1 MADRIVNRC
10 AGAHLL
16 QDFPGELDLFGCV
29 IASVLPRLLWVHQR
43 IIQGMRDEII
53 TRLLQVNSEFYQTF
67 ADHFSRTR
75 ERLQPGVLQALKNIP
90 SEAWILDL
98 GCGNGELA
106 LEWLSRDPAGR
117 YVGVDSSPLLLEI
130 AREKVQDRRVSFH
143 VLDLADPEWLEML
156 EAELAFPLRER
167 IDRVLSFA
175 VLHHLPDAALR
186 KRLALQVH
194 RLLNESGRW
203 IHSNWNFLASDRL
216 RARIL
221 PWETINLTDDDVA
234 DGDYLLDWRRG
245 GYGLRY
251 VHHFTPSELETL
263 AGETGFT
270 VIDSFH
276 SDGEGGRLGLYQVW
290 EKESS

>member
-1 MADRIVNRC
+1 
-10 AGAHLL
+10 
-16 QDFPGELDLFGCV
+16 
-29 IASVLPRLLWVHQR
+29 
-43 IIQGMRDEII
+43 MRDEII
-53 TRLLQVNSEFYQTF
+53 TRLLQVNNEFYQTF
-67 ADHFSRTR
+67 ADQFSRTR
-75 ERLQPGVLQALKNIP
+75 ERLQPGVLRALENIP
-90 SEAWILDL
+90 SEAWVLDL

-117 YVGVDSSPLLLEI
+117 YIGIDSSPLLLDI
-130 AREKVQDRRVSFH
+130 AREKIRDSRVSFH
-143 VLDLADPEWLEML
+143 VMDLAEPAWLEMP
-156 EAELAFPLRER
+156 EAELAIPLWER

-175 VLHHLPDAALR
+175 VLHHLPGASLR
-186 KRLALQVH
+186 NHLATQVH

-203 IHSNWNFLASDRL
+203 IHSNWNFLASDRI
-216 RARIL
+216 RTRIL
-221 PWETINLTDDDVA
+221 PWETINLANNDVD

-251 VHHFTPSELETL
+251 VHHFTPSELEVI

-270 VIDSFH
+270 VLETYH